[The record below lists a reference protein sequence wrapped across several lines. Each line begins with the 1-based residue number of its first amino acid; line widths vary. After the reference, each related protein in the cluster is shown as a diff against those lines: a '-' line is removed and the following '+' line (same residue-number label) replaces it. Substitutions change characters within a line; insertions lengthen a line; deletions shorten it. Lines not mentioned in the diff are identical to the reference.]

1 MPWLLHRSPWKP
13 VPAMDIPNGTEDL
26 PNSFEDLLNDTR
38 QQHLIFKLM
47 PKKVFDG
54 GTSTSK
60 YRRSRRQAQ
69 HVRNDYRSSS
79 NGRRKR
85 DVTVRM
91 PERTVETLVVIDR
104 MMLEY
109 HKTKQLLEPYVLTI
123 MNIVS
128 TSKFITIFS

>member
-1 MPWLLHRSPWKP
+1 
-13 VPAMDIPNGTEDL
+13 MDIPNGTEDL

-38 QQHLIFKLM
+38 HQHLIFKLM

-60 YRRSRRQAQ
+60 YRRSRRQTQ
-69 HVRNDYRSSS
+69 HVRNDYRSS
-79 NGRRKR
+79 NNARRKR

-128 TSKFITIFS
+128 TSKLISIFS